1 MRKPDIMR
9 IAATAVLFVITAL
22 VPAVAETVEEQH
34 KFLHAKCGPTLQ
46 MSASECDCIVSMAK
60 ADLSKRE
67 LDMAV
72 MFIKQ
77 DQAGISKMQSEI
89 TGQQLKNA
97 MAFVS
102 EAPTKCRNK

>member
-1 MRKPDIMR
+1 MR
-9 IAATAVLFVITAL
+9 ITAISAVFLAL
-22 VPAVAETVEEQH
+22 SLGPVAAETAKEQYDY
-34 KFLHAKCGPTLQ
+34 LQAKCGPTLQ
-46 MSASECDCIVSMAK
+46 MSASECECIVSMAK

-72 MFIKQ
+72 MFVKQ
-77 DQAGISKMQSEI
+77 DQAGIAKVQSEI

-102 EAPTKCRNK
+102 QAPTKCKNK